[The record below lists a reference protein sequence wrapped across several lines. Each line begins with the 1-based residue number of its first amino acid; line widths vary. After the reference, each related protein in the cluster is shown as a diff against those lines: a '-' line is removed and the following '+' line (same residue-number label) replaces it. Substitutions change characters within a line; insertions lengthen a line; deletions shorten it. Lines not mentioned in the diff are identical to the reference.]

1 VNILSS
7 KVMSIAKAKD
17 DSDIG
22 KEATDA
28 MMVDRRGRSID
39 VKGFSK
45 YLNVKLDRMMAS
57 KQSQ

>member
-1 VNILSS
+1 
-7 KVMSIAKAKD
+7 MSIAKAKD